1 MSVAIVTGAPGW
13 LGTRLVHALVHGLPS
28 KPELSSGRRKVR
40 CLVRPDLDASEL
52 ESVGDTVEIVRGDIT
67 KPATLEALFSGV
79 EGASVFHSAGLVHP
93 ALMTRAFFEV
103 NVNGTQN
110 VLTAAAKARARRLVH
125 ISSNSPFG
133 TNASRSDVFDEASA
147 YQPYMKYGKTKM
159 LAEELVKRAHSAGN
173 LETVIVRPP
182 WFYGPG
188 QPPRQTLF
196 FRMIRD
202 GKVPVVG
209 DGENRRSMA
218 YVDDICQGLL
228 LAEQSPR
235 AAGEAYWIADRRAY
249 TMNEVI
255 SAIEAVL
262 ERDFKI
268 PCARKRIRLP
278 DVVGKVAT
286 AVDAFIQ
293 SLGFYHQKMH
303 VLGEMNKTIACSIA
317 KAERELGYRPSVDI
331 EEGMRRSIQW
341 MLERGETI

>member
-1 MSVAIVTGAPGW
+1 MSLAIITGAPGW

-28 KPELSSGRRKVR
+28 KPELSSKKRKVR
-40 CLVRPDLDASEL
+40 CLVRPDLDAAEL
-52 ESVGDTVEIVRGDIT
+52 EAIGPSVEIIRGDIT
-67 KPATLEALFSGV
+67 KPQTLEPLFRDA

-93 ALMTRAFFEV
+93 SLMTRAFYEV
-103 NVNGTQN
+103 NVNGTRN
-110 VLTAAAKARARRLVH
+110 ILTAAAKARARRVVH

-133 TNASRSDVFDEASA
+133 TNSSRSDVFDEASD
-147 YQPYMKYGKTKM
+147 YHPYMKYGKTKM
-159 LAEELVKRAHSAGN
+159 LAEELVKQAQAAGDV
-173 LETVIVRPP
+173 ETVIVRPP

-202 GKVPVVG
+202 GRVPVVG

-218 YVDDICQGLL
+218 YVDDICQGVL
-228 LAEQSPR
+228 LAEDSPR
-235 AAGEAYWIADRRAY
+235 AAGQAYWIADRRAY

-255 SAIEAVL
+255 SSIEAVL

-278 DVVGKVAT
+278 DLVGRVAT
-286 AVDAFIQ
+286 AVDAFMQ

-317 KAERELGYRPSVDI
+317 KAERELGFRPSVEL

-341 MLERGETI
+341 MMERGETI

>member
-1 MSVAIVTGAPGW
+1 MSLAIVTGAPGW
-13 LGTRLVHALVHGLPS
+13 LGTRLVHSLVNGLAS
-28 KPELSSGRRKVR
+28 KPELDAGGRKVR
-40 CLVRPDLDASEL
+40 CLVRPGLDTSDL
-52 ESVGDTVEIVRGDIT
+52 ESIGPSVEVIRGDIT
-67 KPATLEALFSGV
+67 KPDTLEPLFKDA
-79 EGASVFHSAGLVHP
+79 EGATVFHSAGLVHP
-93 ALMTRAFFEV
+93 SLMTRAFYEV
-103 NVNGTQN
+103 NVNGTRN
-110 VLTAAAKARARRLVH
+110 ILSGATKARARRLVH

-133 TNASRSDVFDEASA
+133 TNPSRTDVFDEASA
-147 YQPYMKYGKTKM
+147 YHPYMKYGKTKM
-159 LAEELVKRAHSAGN
+159 LAEGLVKEAQTAGD

-202 GKVPVVG
+202 GRVPVVG

-218 YVDDICQGLL
+218 YVDDICQGVL
-228 LAEQSPR
+228 LAEQSSR
-235 AAGEAYWIADRRAY
+235 APGQAYWIADRRAY

-268 PCARKRIRLP
+268 PCARKRIKLP
-278 DVVGKVAT
+278 DLVGRIAT
-286 AVDAFIQ
+286 AIDAFMQ

-303 VLGEMNKTIACSIA
+303 VLGEMNKTIACSIE
-317 KAERELGYRPSVDI
+317 KAERELGFRPSVEL

-341 MLERGETI
+341 MMERGETI

>member
-1 MSVAIVTGAPGW
+1 MSLAIVTGAPGW
-13 LGTRLVHALVHGLPS
+13 LGTRLVHSLVNGLPT
-28 KPELSSGRRKVR
+28 KPELATRGRKVR
-40 CLVRPDLDASEL
+40 CLVRPGLDAGEL
-52 ESVGDTVEIVRGDIT
+52 ENIGPSVEVIRGDIT
-67 KPATLEALFSGV
+67 QPESLEPLFKDA
-79 EGASVFHSAGLVHP
+79 EGATIFHSAGLVHP
-93 ALMTRAFFEV
+93 SLMTRAFYEV
-103 NVNGTQN
+103 NVNGTSN
-110 VLTAAAKARARRLVH
+110 VLSGAIKARARRLVH

-133 TNASRSDVFDEASA
+133 TNPSRTDVFDEASA
-147 YQPYMKYGKTKM
+147 YHPYMKYGKTKM
-159 LAEELVKRAHSAGN
+159 LAEGLVKQAQTAGDI
-173 LETVIVRPP
+173 ETVIVRPP

-202 GKVPVVG
+202 GRVPVVG

-218 YVDDICQGLL
+218 YVDDICQGVL

-235 AAGEAYWIADRRAY
+235 AAGQAYWIADRRAY

-268 PCARKRIRLP
+268 PCARKRIKVP
-278 DVVGKVAT
+278 DLVGRIAT
-286 AVDAFIQ
+286 AIDAFMQ

-303 VLGEMNKTIACSIA
+303 VLGEMNKTIACSID
-317 KAERELGYRPSVDI
+317 KAERELGFRPSVEL

-341 MLERGETI
+341 MMERGETI